1 MATETK
7 DCLELTRDELVDH
20 LSICEEA
27 LVSAAAVSL
36 ILGGK
41 TVSDPVVHNLVVLA
55 NTRVTSGPKVDEALR
70 NLGFS
75 MDGKPLPVVDDEP
88 EIHNTVD

>member
-1 MATETK
+1 VDTETK

-20 LSICEEA
+20 LGVCEET
-27 LVSAAAVSL
+27 LVSAAVAL
-36 ILGGK
+36 ILGGN

-70 NLGFS
+70 SLGFD
-75 MDGKPLPVVDDEP
+75 MEGKPLPVVDDDP
-88 EIHNTVD
+88 EAHNTVD